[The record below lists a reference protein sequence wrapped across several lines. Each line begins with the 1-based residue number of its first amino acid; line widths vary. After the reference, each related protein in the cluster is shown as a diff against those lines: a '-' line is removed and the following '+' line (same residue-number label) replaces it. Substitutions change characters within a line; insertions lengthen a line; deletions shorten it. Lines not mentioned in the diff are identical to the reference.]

1 MSLSKTERQEEMLKL
16 LEHHH
21 KMTPEDFSQILNVSM
36 TTLRRDFKELKDRGA
51 IFVGYGFVQTN
62 HHPHAE
68 SNMNKPFLKR
78 LSENSDRKKIV
89 VEKALEYVKEDDLIF
104 IGEGSTC
111 YMFTKLLIKNFSSLK
126 IITNGLYSLN
136 ALSKAK
142 NFNVEAIGGTLLTD
156 FNSFVGP
163 KAENMIE
170 DIYVD
175 KFFFS
180 CGSYRDGTYELSPFT
195 ASLKKKVLKHSK
207 THYLLIDS
215 KKLETI
221 APFYAARPEEIDYI
235 IMDDDHLEREI
246 NQTIK
251 EKPEVQYE

>member
-1 MSLSKTERQEEMLKL
+1 MSLSKNERQEKMINL
-16 LEHHH
+16 LEQHQ
-21 KMTPEDFSQILNVSM
+21 KMAPEDFSEILDVSM
-36 TTLRRDFKELKDRGA
+36 TTLRRDFKELKERGD

-62 HHPHAE
+62 HPTQQD
-68 SNMNKPFLKR
+68 SNMNKSFLNR
-78 LSENSDRKKIV
+78 LSENNDRKRIV
-89 VEKALEYVKEDDLIF
+89 VEKALKYIKEDDLIF
-104 IGEGSTC
+104 IGEGTTC
-111 YMFTKLLIKNFSSLK
+111 YMFTKLLIKHFNSLK

-142 NFNVEAIGGTLLTD
+142 NFDVEGIGGTLLTD

-163 KAENMIE
+163 KAENMVE

-180 CGSYRDGTYELSPFT
+180 CGSYREGTYELSPFT
-195 ASLKKKVLKHSK
+195 ASLKKKVLNRSK

-221 APFYAARPEEIDYI
+221 APFYAAKPEEIDKI
-235 IMDDDHLEREI
+235 IMDDDKLEKEI
-246 NQTIK
+246 NKQVRNN
-251 EKPEVQYE
+251 PEV